1 MRLGLVRVGLVRVGL
16 VRLGLVRV
24 GFRASSGPARS
35 DVCMS
40 GSIDDTRLMIY

>member
-1 MRLGLVRVGLVRVGL
+1 VRLGLVRVGLVRVSL

-24 GFRASSGPARS
+24 GFRASRGPARS